1 MSNAYLLYQLYTSEF
16 LYVRFAEDTCTMSH
30 LFRSSSE
37 ILLELTFL
45 KFKKKSWNSIR
56 KRKKK
61 DQRVE
66 MQESFVEVSKCV
78 IHNTRSKEN
87 IGFYFITYKV
97 HLCTKYFHLF
107 HLWDI
112 GKFTPLEHFGGIQC
126 SLDTWTSNLSVHHL
140 TYRWLGPH
148 LEFLDQWVWGGA

>member
-1 MSNAYLLYQLYTSEF
+1 MSSAYLLYQLYTSDF
-16 LYVRFAEDTCTMSH
+16 LYVRFAEDYM
-30 LFRSSSE
+30 RSYISKIKLQFYQE
-37 ILLELTFL
+37 
-45 KFKKKSWNSIR
+45 K
-56 KRKKK
+56 KKK

-78 IHNTRSKEN
+78 VHNTRSKEN

-126 SLDTWTSNLSVHHL
+126 SLDQWTSNLSVHHL
-140 TYRWLGPH
+140 TCRWLGPH